1 MSEIEFRTTLLL
13 AGKTATGFEVPEEVV
28 EALGAGKRPAVKV
41 TIAAYTYRSTVAP
54 RGSRYL
60 IGVNAENRAAAGVAA
75 GDEVEVGLELDT
87 EPRKVAV
94 PADLAAALEADPE
107 ANAFFASLTPSQKG
121 WYVLPIQQA
130 KKPETRERRVVKAI
144 GMLREGRKR

>member
-1 MSEIEFRTTLLL
+1 MTEIKFRATLLL

-41 TIAAYTYRSTVAP
+41 TIAGHAYRSMVAP
-54 RGSRYL
+54 RGARYL
-60 IGVNAENRAAAGVAA
+60 VGVNAENRAAAGVAA
-75 GDEVEVGLELDT
+75 GDEVEIGLALDT
-87 EPRKVAV
+87 EPREVAV

-107 ANAFFASLTPSQKG
+107 ASAFFASLTPSQKG
-121 WYVLPIQQA
+121 WYVHPIEQA
-130 KKPETRERRVVKAI
+130 KRPETRERRVAKAI